1 MPWLGLKLLA
11 VAAAQPVHMLAQRR
25 ATPLDL
31 WPRKAL
37 KQLTLQRTVPWPV
50 PRLPAVGAGQ

>member
-11 VAAAQPVHMLAQRR
+11 VAAAQPVRMLVQRR

-31 WPRKAL
+31 SSRRGL